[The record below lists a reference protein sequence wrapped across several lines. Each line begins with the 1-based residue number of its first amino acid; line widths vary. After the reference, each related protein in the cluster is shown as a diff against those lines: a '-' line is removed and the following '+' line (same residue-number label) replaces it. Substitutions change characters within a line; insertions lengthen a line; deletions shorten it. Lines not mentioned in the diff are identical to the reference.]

1 MNQFVVYI
9 PVGILLIISSWTD
22 IKRKMISGVVLWIFV
37 FLGIITNLIFHYNSI
52 LSVIGGI
59 IPGVITIG
67 ISRLTKGEIGL
78 GDGLLLC
85 VTGLYVGFYVNL
97 EMFFLALFLAAICG
111 IVLLALRKA
120 GRKTELPFVPFLLTA
135 YIIIIVSHVKKI
147 CCQ

>member
-22 IKRKMISGVVLWIFV
+22 IKRKMISGVVLWIFSV
-37 FLGIITNLIFHYNSI
+37 LGILLNLIFRCNSV

-59 IPGVITIG
+59 MVGIITIG

-85 VTGLYVGFYVNL
+85 VTGLFVGFYINL
-97 EMFFLALFLAAICG
+97 ELFFIALFMAAVWG
-111 IVLLALRKA
+111 IVLIVLRKA
-120 GRKTELPFVPFLLTA
+120 GRKTEVPFVPFMLMA
-135 YIIIIVSHVKKI
+135 YIVIMISYVKKI